1 MKQNNLVQ
9 NEKKE
14 KPQGPQAPGIQP
26 GAPSKLD
33 IPEKFLDDISD
44 GDYLLESLR
53 DFRPPTAENRN
64 EMVSFFDGK
73 GRLPEKLQIIG
84 GATGVRGQKMN
95 DESLDDLRFFDKP
108 VEEFVEKNDMGF
120 KKVNQKEPLKKVDSD
135 KDEDSASNS
144 NSFAKKPAK
153 SEFFD
158 PVA

>member
-1 MKQNNLVQ
+1 VQ
-9 NEKKE
+9 SEKKE
-14 KPQGPQAPGIQP
+14 KPQGPQAPGIQA
-26 GAPSKLD
+26 GAPSSLD

-64 EMVSFFDGK
+64 EMTNIFDGK
-73 GRLPEKLQIIG
+73 GRIPEKLQIIG
-84 GATGVRGQKMN
+84 GATDIRGQKMN
-95 DESLDDLRFFDKP
+95 DESLDDLNFFDKP
-108 VEEFVEKNDMGF
+108 VEEFVEKNDKGF
-120 KKVNQKEPLKKVDSD
+120 KKAIQKEPLKRVDSD

-153 SEFFD
+153 SEFFN